1 MADRSN
7 AKAIAEV
14 LARAGA
20 ARVPAEHL
28 LPLVYDEL
36 RELAR
41 VRVQRLGPGHTLRA
55 TDLVHEVWLRVV
67 SDGDP
72 GWDGRAHFF
81 GAAAN
86 AMRNILVEQ
95 ARRRAAKKRDV
106 SKREPLVDDALPDVE
121 SSVSATDVIALH
133 EALNELAKSHERPA
147 RVVELRFFSGLEM
160 AEIAPLVGVSLP
172 TVERDWRFAR
182 AWLQDRIGVRD
193 LPDA

>member
-14 LARAGA
+14 LARTGG
-20 ARVPAEHL
+20 ARVPAEQL

-36 RELAR
+36 RDLAR
-41 VRVQRLGPGHTLRA
+41 ARVQRLGPGHTLRA

-67 SDGDP
+67 NDGDP

-106 SKREPLVDDALPDVE
+106 SKREPLLDDDLPDVE
-121 SSVSATDVIALH
+121 ASVSPTDVLALH
-133 EALNELAKSHERPA
+133 EALTELAKAH
-147 RVVELRFFSGLEM
+147 
-160 AEIAPLVGVSLP
+160 
-172 TVERDWRFAR
+172 
-182 AWLQDRIGVRD
+182 
-193 LPDA
+193 